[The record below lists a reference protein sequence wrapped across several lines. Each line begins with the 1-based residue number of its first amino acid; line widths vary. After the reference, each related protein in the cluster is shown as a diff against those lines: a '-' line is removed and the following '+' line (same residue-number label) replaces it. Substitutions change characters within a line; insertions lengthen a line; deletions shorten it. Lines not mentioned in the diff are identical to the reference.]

1 MSEETNRIETGVHS
15 ITHDTKALLEATA
28 DVASEKVV
36 KARNRLASALA
47 AAKDGCAK
55 LQEKTVASAKVADKA
70 IRDNPYQAIGIAFT
84 IGAVVGFLLNRRE
97 K

>member
-1 MSEETNRIETGVHS
+1 MSEETNRIQTRVND
-15 ITHDTKALLEATA
+15 ITDDTKALLEATA

-36 KARNRLASALA
+36 QARNRLNSALA
-47 AAKDGCAK
+47 AAKDGCVT
-55 LQEKTVASAKVADKA
+55 LQKKTVESAKVADKV

-84 IGAVVGFLLNRRE
+84 VGALVGFLLNRRE